1 MDSGDTG
8 KKSDRLARIRENQRK
23 SRAKKQEYVRELE
36 QKLSVC
42 KEEAN
47 RRDVE
52 HRIAVQKLE
61 AENRKLKHLLS
72 SMGLPSTTVDEYL
85 EMDSDLAVT
94 QKVAI
99 PALRRQ
105 EAKCRPSG
113 LERDGFRPLPSAESR
128 TSVSSNTTPDEPH
141 QANDGHGSGNDC
153 KSLKDGN
160 SRGFSQSTICGCAPS
175 DTDLWPSNDDVLN
188 TTLCAIAE
196 ELIQQYNTRGLGME
210 EIRKKLWFGFSKGL
224 RDDGCRVQNQV
235 LFEVLDEIS
244 NM

>member
-1 MDSGDTG
+1 M
-8 KKSDRLARIRENQRK
+8 
-23 SRAKKQEYVRELE
+23 E
-36 QKLSVC
+36 QKLSIC

-52 HRIAVQKLE
+52 HRIAVQKLG
-61 AENRKLKHLLS
+61 AENRKLRHLLS
-72 SMGLPSTTVDEYL
+72 SMGLPPSTVNEYL
-85 EMDSDLAVT
+85 EMDSDLGVT

-105 EAKCRPSG
+105 ETKCQSSG
-113 LERDGFRPLPSAESR
+113 LERDGFRPLPSPESR
-128 TSVSSNTTPDEPH
+128 TSVNSTTHPDEPH
-141 QANDGHGSGNDC
+141 QANYDHGSGNDC
-153 KSLKDGN
+153 KPLKSGN
-160 SRGFSQSTICGCAPS
+160 PHGFSQSPICGCPPS
-175 DTDLWPSNDDVLN
+175 DADPWPSNDDVLN

-210 EIRKKLWFGFSKGL
+210 EIRKKLWIGFSKGL
-224 RDDGCRVQNQV
+224 KDDGCRVQNQV